1 MHELCYAVSKNPL
14 EGFTYGGVIVSNCD
28 IGITNG
34 KPAEK
39 PVAYGANNHGSII
52 DIMDQWYIFITGIQ
66 IIPGIAGR
74 DAQNRSYF
82 RENVSVRQR

>member
-1 MHELCYAVSKNPL
+1 MSKTIYQIN
-14 EGFTYGGVIVSNCD
+14 EYGS
-28 IGITNG
+28 
-34 KPAEK
+34 
-39 PVAYGANNHGSII
+39 
-52 DIMDQWYIFITGIQ
+52 FITGIQ